1 MSTTGTSARGLQR
14 PLAAILGSRH
24 VWGTVLKYLA
34 LMVADAFALVLI
46 YTLVQDDNLLLALV
60 LLVITVM
67 LNVVILVPGLFPYK
81 WMSPGLALVTL
92 LVVYPIVYTVIVS
105 LSNYSDGHLFTKQQT
120 IDLLARQKYL
130 PDDATVYNWTLF
142 ASETGEYALWLTR
155 AVDGVEETL
164 FAVPGEPIEVIDAAN
179 VVEPPE
185 TYKGFRQLSRAE
197 RTQAAT
203 AIQDMQFGAGDDTV
217 GIKNRNEA
225 GRPFRPRY
233 EYDAAQDAIIDR
245 ATGAVYAADD
255 ELGCFKLEGARDCT
269 AQAGALIPGYRVYIG
284 LENFSRLMSDPGLS
298 GPLVR
303 IFGWTVTFALFT
315 TLLNFGM
322 GLFMAMIL
330 NDPVM
335 PARKVIRSLLFVPYA
350 IPGVISILAWRGMF
364 NESLGVI
371 NANLNDIFGVAIP
384 WFSDPGWAKFSI
396 LLVNLWLSY
405 PYMMLICSG
414 ALQTIPSDIY
424 EAAAVDGATGWQ
436 RFWSVTLPLLLI
448 VVGPLL
454 IASFTF
460 SFNNYL
466 IVEGL
471 TQGDPPMVGTITPA
485 GHTDILINYTYN
497 LAFGSDR
504 GADYGYA
511 SAITI
516 IIFALT
522 AAITATQYRLTRR
535 WEEMG
540 ANV

>member
-1 MSTTGTSARGLQR
+1 MSATGTNARGLQR
-14 PLAAILGSRH
+14 PLAALFEDRR
-24 VWGTVLKYLA
+24 VWVTVLKYLA
-34 LMVADAFALVLI
+34 LMIADAFALVI
-46 YTLVQDDNLLLALV
+46 VYTLVQDDNLLLALV
-60 LLVITVM
+60 LLVIAVM
-67 LNVVILVPGLFPYK
+67 LNAVILVPGLFPYK

-92 LVVYPIVYTVIVS
+92 LVVYPIIYTVIVS

-130 PDDATVYNWTLF
+130 PGDATVYNWTLF

-155 AVDGVEETL
+155 EVGDVKETL
-164 FAVPGEPIEVIDAAN
+164 FAVPDEPIRVVASDA
-179 VVEPPE
+179 VQEPPE
-185 TYKGFRQLSRAE
+185 TYEGFRQLSRAE
-197 RTQAAT
+197 RAQAAT
-203 AIQDMQFGAGDDTV
+203 AIQDLQFGAGDDTV
-217 GIKNRNEA
+217 GIKSRNEA

-233 EYDAAQDAIIDR
+233 TYDAAQNAIVDKS
-245 ATGAVYAADD
+245 TGTLYLADD
-255 ELGCFKLEGARDCT
+255 ALGCFKPEGARDCT
-269 AQAGALIPGYRVYIG
+269 AEAGALIPGYRTYIG
-284 LENFSRLMSDPGLS
+284 FENFTRLVSDPGLS
-298 GPLVR
+298 GPLARV
-303 IFGWTVTFALFT
+303 FGWTVGFALFT
-315 TLLNFGM
+315 TLLNFAM
-322 GLFMAMIL
+322 GLFIAMIL
-330 NDPVM
+330 NDPIL
-335 PARKVIRSLLFVPYA
+335 PGRKLIRSLLFIPYA

-371 NANLNDIFGVAIP
+371 NANLSDIFGVSIP

-424 EAAAVDGATGWQ
+424 EAASVDGATGWQ

-471 TQGDPPMVGTITPA
+471 TQGDPPMAGTITPA

-511 SAITI
+511 AAITI

-522 AAITATQYRLTRR
+522 AAITAAQYRLTRR